1 MSLTVHTEQRGD
13 VVVVSVAGE
22 LDMATA
28 PQLQD
33 QITDLLDKGRSRLVF
48 DLANV
53 SFCDS
58 TGLSVFVRAKNSC
71 DEAGGV
77 VRLAAPQRGVLRIL
91 EVSGLV
97 EVLHTYPTVDQAV
110 AGDPAGHLLT
120 VPPHASSSMCR
131 GRAITM
137 PAPVCTAS
145 AASRNPSGTVQPPV
159 VP

>member
-1 MSLTVHTEQRGD
+1 MSLTVRTQERGEMH
-13 VVVVSVAGE
+13 VVSVAGE

-33 QITDLLDKGRSRLVF
+33 QITDLLDRGRNRLVF
-48 DLANV
+48 DLTEV

-71 DEAGGV
+71 DEAGGS

-97 EVLHTYPTVDQAV
+97 EVLQTYPTVEEAV
-110 AGDPAGHLLT
+110 TAPADTAEGAAAG
-120 VPPHASSSMCR
+120 
-131 GRAITM
+131 
-137 PAPVCTAS
+137 
-145 AASRNPSGTVQPPV
+145 
-159 VP
+159 

>member
-1 MSLTVHTEQRGD
+1 MSLTVQTEQRGE

-33 QITDLLDKGRSRLVF
+33 HITDLLDKGRSHIVF

-58 TGLSVFVRAKNSC
+58 TGLSVFVRAKNGS
-71 DEAGGV
+71 DEAGGA

-97 EVLHTYPTVDQAV
+97 EVLQTYPTVDEAV
-110 AGDPAGHLLT
+110 AADTSPAAT
-120 VPPHASSSMCR
+120 
-131 GRAITM
+131 
-137 PAPVCTAS
+137 
-145 AASRNPSGTVQPPV
+145 
-159 VP
+159 

>member
-13 VVVVSVAGE
+13 VVVLSVAGE

-33 QITDLLDKGRSRLVF
+33 EITDLLDRGRNRLVF
-48 DLANV
+48 DLAELT
-53 SFCDS
+53 FCDS

-77 VRLAAPQRGVLRIL
+77 LRLAAPQRGVLRIL

-97 EVLHTYPTVDQAV
+97 EVLQTYPSVNEAI
-110 AGDPAGHLLT
+110 AADPT
-120 VPPHASSSMCR
+120 PASS
-131 GRAITM
+131 
-137 PAPVCTAS
+137 
-145 AASRNPSGTVQPPV
+145 
-159 VP
+159 

>member
-1 MSLTVHTEQRGD
+1 MSLTVQTQERAG
-13 VVVVSVAGE
+13 VAVVSVSGE

-33 QITDLLDKGRSRLVF
+33 QISDLLERGHTRLVF

-58 TGLSVFVRAKNSC
+58 TGLSVFVRAKNST

-77 VRLAAPQRGVLRIL
+77 VRLAAPQRGVMRIL

-97 EVLHTYPTVDQAV
+97 EVLHTYPSVDEAV
-110 AGDPAGHLLT
+110 AAQEPALD
-120 VPPHASSSMCR
+120 
-131 GRAITM
+131 
-137 PAPVCTAS
+137 
-145 AASRNPSGTVQPPV
+145 
-159 VP
+159 

>member
-1 MSLTVHTEQRGD
+1 MSLTVSTEQRGD
-13 VVVVSVAGE
+13 MVVVAVAGE

-33 QITDLLDKGRSRLVF
+33 QITDLLDKSRCRLIF
-48 DLANV
+48 DLAEL

-71 DEAGGV
+71 DEAGGL

-97 EVLHTYPTVDQAV
+97 EVLQTYPTVDEALV
-110 AGDPAGHLLT
+110 DSKLP
-120 VPPHASSSMCR
+120 
-131 GRAITM
+131 
-137 PAPVCTAS
+137 
-145 AASRNPSGTVQPPV
+145 
-159 VP
+159 